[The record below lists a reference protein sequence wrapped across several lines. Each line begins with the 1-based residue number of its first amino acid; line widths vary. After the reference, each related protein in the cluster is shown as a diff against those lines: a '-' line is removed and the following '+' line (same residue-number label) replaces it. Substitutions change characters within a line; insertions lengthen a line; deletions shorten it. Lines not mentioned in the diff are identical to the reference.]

1 MIALWAT
8 AVAPAGYLICDG
20 SAVSR
25 AVYAALFTAIG
36 VLWGA
41 GDGSTTFN
49 LPDLRDRVAIGA
61 SPGSLTGRPTART
74 IASNG
79 GEESHTLTV
88 PELPSHGHSYQATTT
103 GSYTDISSS
112 ASGTSVVGSLYSSA
126 QTTGNTGGGGA
137 HNNMQPFAVLNYI
150 IKT

>member
-1 MIALWAT
+1 ML
-8 AVAPAGYLICDG
+8 CDG
-20 SAVSR
+20 SAISR
-25 AVYAALFTAIG
+25 VAYATLFATIG
-36 VLWGA
+36 VAWGA

-49 LPDLRDRVAIGA
+49 LPDLRGRVAVGA

-103 GSYTDISSS
+103 GSYTNISSS
-112 ASGTSVVGSLYSSA
+112 ASGTSVVGSLYASA
-126 QTTGNTGGGGA
+126 QPTGNTGGGGA
-137 HNNMQPFAVLNYI
+137 HNNMQPFAVLNYL